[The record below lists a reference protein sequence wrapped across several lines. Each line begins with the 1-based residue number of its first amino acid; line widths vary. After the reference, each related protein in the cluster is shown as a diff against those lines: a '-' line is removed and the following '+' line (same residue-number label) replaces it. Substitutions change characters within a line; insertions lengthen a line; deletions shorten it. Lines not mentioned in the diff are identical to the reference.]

1 MSRQEDVAAE
11 LEEVSGQ
18 IARFIED
25 CPDQAWHQPSKEEGW
40 TLAAVAYHCAQ
51 GNDLALGWICQML
64 TLRPVYE
71 TPKTHDALNAL
82 EATRHAQA
90 SKAEVAAALRRSTE
104 RTARFLRA
112 LTDEEISRAA
122 MHGVAE
128 REMTVGQ
135 FMGAFVRHMRG
146 HLASLNEGPAR
157 A

>member
-11 LEEVSGQ
+11 LEQVSEE
-18 IARFIED
+18 IARFIDE
-25 CPDQAWHQPSKEEGW
+25 CPDETWRSVSREEGW

-71 TPKTHDALNAL
+71 TPETHDALNAV
-82 EATRHAQA
+82 EAKRHADA
-90 SKAEVAAALRRSTE
+90 SKAEVAETLRRSTA
-104 RTARFLRA
+104 RTARFFRA
-112 LTDEEISRAA
+112 LTDEELSRSA

-135 FMGAFVRHMRG
+135 FMGAFVRHMQG
-146 HLASLNEGPAR
+146 HLASLKEGA
-157 A
+157 AG